1 MDHMLF
7 FCSLSSHPFFVN
19 VFLCNLINPNIL
31 LLHQHAELSSSV
43 LSDHSLGSER
53 KARHDLHRL
62 LYPMFGADAFKEDV
76 DLNLTNRQIR
86 SDFEIDFCSTL
97 HVHEGFRIRDRP
109 VEQMKKMKFL
119 LGDWESWLRKIVPKQ
134 KQVSSSDEQA
144 GRGSPQSDLTDEM
157 TSVKATHYVICE
169 TKISKGKKSVEERLI
184 QLERNLRKMCER
196 KGATPEEAPHK
207 AVEIIALAGIGVPHE
222 NRQFDNN
229 CIMQKINKK
238 PTFPVLQALLKEERV
253 FVLEVDS
260 AHHRLD
266 QLEGALERQ
275 EKTLNKLKEGQERQ
289 EKLLLDFFRGRNQA
303 GNDS

>member
-1 MDHMLF
+1 
-7 FCSLSSHPFFVN
+7 
-19 VFLCNLINPNIL
+19 
-31 LLHQHAELSSSV
+31 
-43 LSDHSLGSER
+43 
-53 KARHDLHRL
+53 
-62 LYPMFGADAFKEDV
+62 MFGADAFKEDV

-109 VEQMKKMKFL
+109 VEQMKKMRFL
-119 LGDWESWLRKIVPKQ
+119 HGDWESWLRKIVPKQ

-169 TKISKGKKSVEERLI
+169 TKISKGKKSVQERLI
-184 QLERNLRKMCER
+184 QLERNLTKMCER
-196 KGATPEEAPHK
+196 KGATPVEAPLK

-222 NRQFDNN
+222 NRQFNDNN
-229 CIMQKINKK
+229 IRQKIRNKT
-238 PTFPVLQALLKEERV
+238 TFPVLHALLKEERV

-260 AHHRLD
+260 VHHRLD
-266 QLEGALERQ
+266 QLEEAQERQ
-275 EKTLNKLKEGQERQ
+275 EKTLNELKELKEGQKELKEGQERQ
-289 EKLLLDFFRGRNQA
+289 EKLLLDFLQGRNQA